1 MKKKHTFTFT
11 FVDRSDI
18 FCSMKTVEIKAGS
31 LLEADDIFTRIYGNI
46 GYIY

>member
-11 FVDRSDI
+11 FVDQSDI
-18 FCSMKTVEIKAGS
+18 FRSWKTVEIKAGS
-31 LLEADDIFTRIYGNI
+31 LIEADDIFARLYGNI